1 MVTVLFER
9 EFATAKI
16 EKLVYVDL
24 TPFALLLDRVYYN
37 LDETKCRSELFG
49 LTYIFVRNFDEKYTY

>member
-9 EFATAKI
+9 KFATAKI

-24 TPFALLLDRVYYN
+24 TPFVHYY
-37 LDETKCRSELFG
+37 LIACFTTSIKTKCRGELFG
-49 LTYIFVRNFDEKYTY
+49 LTYIFARNFD

>member
-9 EFATAKI
+9 KFATAKI

-24 TPFALLLDRVYYN
+24 TPFALLLDRVYHN
-37 LDETKCRSELFG
+37 L
-49 LTYIFVRNFDEKYTY
+49 EKNQMP